1 MRRSEEGSVVF
12 GGGESNGSE
21 DSWNFVR
28 DVCFSLNEGR
38 QSRMVP
44 SVRRGCSCFLV
55 KCVAWGLR
63 AFISKVGPTPSVLGL
78 HA

>member
-12 GGGESNGSE
+12 GAGESNGSE

-28 DVCFSLNEGR
+28 YVHFSLNEGR

-44 SVRRGCSCFLV
+44 SVRRGCSCFLI
-55 KCVAWGLR
+55 KCVAWGLS
-63 AFISKVGPTPSVLGL
+63 AFISKVGPILPIVGL
-78 HA
+78 L